1 MRSESGSIEEYLA
14 ALPDDRRQAITA
26 VRDLILQNL
35 PEGYQERLA
44 FGMIGYVIP
53 LSRYPKTYNGQPLM
67 YAALA
72 NQKNYMSV
80 YLMGV
85 YGSTE
90 AADWFQTEYRLTGKR
105 LDMGK
110 SCIRFRR
117 LDDLPLQLI
126 GRAVARFTPEEFIRI
141 YESNRPR

>member
-1 MRSESGSIEEYLA
+1 MRSASGTIEEYLA

-35 PEGYQERLA
+35 PEGYQEGLA

>member
-1 MRSESGSIEEYLA
+1 MRSASGTIEEYLA

-35 PEGYQERLA
+35 PEGYQEALA

-67 YAALA
+67 YAAVA

-110 SCIRFRR
+110 SCVRFRR

>member
-1 MRSESGSIEEYLA
+1 MRSESGTIEEYLA

-126 GRAVARFTPEEFIRI
+126 GRAIARFTPEEFIRI